1 MNVIRVIPE
10 LRTDLDA
17 HRRAGKTIGFVPT
30 MGYFHDGH
38 RSLMRRARETTDVV
52 VVSSFV
58 NPAQFNDPK
67 DLAAYPRDEERD
79 FGIAS
84 DEGVDLVFAPAAE
97 EIYPPG
103 FATSVSVGGI
113 TEQLEGAFRGAGHFA
128 GVATV
133 VAKLFNIVA
142 PNIAFFG
149 QKDAQQALVI
159 RRMVRDLD
167 FPIRIEVCPTVRE
180 ADGLAMSSRNVRLD
194 DKARQQALA
203 LSAALLAAEK
213 SVVDGTRDPKSVL
226 ATAREVLAHA
236 GVSPEYLEL
245 VSADTLAPVRE
256 EIRGEALLALAA
268 QIGGVRLIDNT
279 ILRAE

>member
-10 LRTDLDA
+10 LRAVLDA
-17 HRRAGKTIGFVPT
+17 HRRDWKTIGFVPT

-38 RSLMRRARETTDVV
+38 RSLMRRAREATDIV
-52 VVSSFV
+52 VVSLFV

-84 DEGVDLVFAPAAE
+84 EDGVDLMFVPDPA

-113 TEQLEGAFRGAGHFA
+113 TEHLEGAFRGAAHFA

-133 VAKLFNIVA
+133 VAKLFNIIE
-142 PNIAFFG
+142 PNTAFFG

-167 FPIRIEVCPTVRE
+167 YRIRIEVCPTVRE

-194 DKARQQALA
+194 DRARQQACA
-203 LSAALLAAEK
+203 ISAALFAAEK
-213 SVVDGTRDPKSVL
+213 SVADGTRDAKAVI

-245 VSADTLAPVRE
+245 VSTDTLAPVR
-256 EIRGEALLALAA
+256 EIRGEALLAVAA
-268 QIGGVRLIDNT
+268 QVGGVRLIDNT

>member
-10 LRTDLDA
+10 LRPVLDA
-17 HRRAGKTIGFVPT
+17 HRRDRKTIGFVPT

-52 VVSSFV
+52 VVSLFV

-84 DEGVDLVFAPAAE
+84 EEGVDLVFVPAPGE
-97 EIYPPG
+97 MYPPG

-113 TEQLEGAFRGAGHFA
+113 TEHLEGASRGAGHFA

-133 VAKLFNIVA
+133 VAKLFNIVE
-142 PNIAFFG
+142 PNTAFFG

-167 FPIRIEVCPTVRE
+167 LRLGIEVCPTVRE
-180 ADGLAMSSRNVRLD
+180 PDGLAMSSRNVRLD
-194 DKARQQALA
+194 TAARQQALA
-203 LSAALLAAEK
+203 LSTALLAAEK
-213 SVVDGTRDPKSVL
+213 SVADGTRDPKAVV

-245 VSADTLAPVRE
+245 VSTDTLAPVRE
-256 EIRGEALLALAA
+256 LRGEALLAVAA

-279 ILRAE
+279 ILHAE